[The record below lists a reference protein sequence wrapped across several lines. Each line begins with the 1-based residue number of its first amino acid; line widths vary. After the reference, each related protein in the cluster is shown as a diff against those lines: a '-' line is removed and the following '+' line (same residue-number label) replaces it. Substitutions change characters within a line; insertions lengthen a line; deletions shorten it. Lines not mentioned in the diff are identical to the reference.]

1 MTASIL
7 GLQATE
13 SESET
18 VKQVNSGLGGHPL
31 LTESTSRL
39 GSVLQTA
46 QEQATCSRA
55 LLGRNEL

>member
-39 GSVLQTA
+39 GVCSPDSTGAGNMLQGSA
-46 QEQATCSRA
+46 GQE
-55 LLGRNEL
+55 